1 MRVMRNEKNSHS
13 ARPSVGNARNMRI
26 EREKP
31 VHLQEEDALQIFPDA
46 RVFKTTLTKK
56 FKERKNW
63 KRPDVQ
69 EIKSIIP
76 GVVTSIEV
84 KEGDHVEE
92 GEHIITFEAMK
103 MQNIVLAPFAGTVN
117 KIHVSQ
123 GQKLAKGVLMLYLL
137 ADEQPLEYHDDD
149 INAGDLGLIV

>member
-1 MRVMRNEKNSHS
+1 MRNQNKPRGN
-13 ARPSVGNARNMRI
+13 RPSVGNARNRRI
-26 EREKP
+26 ERETP
-31 VHLQEEDALQIFPDA
+31 AHLQEDDALQIFPGA

-56 FKERKNW
+56 FRERKNW

-69 EIKSIIP
+69 EVKSIIP
-76 GVVTSIEV
+76 GVVTSLEV

-117 KIHVSQ
+117 KIHVTP
-123 GQKLAKGVLMLYLL
+123 GQKIAKGVPMLYLL
-137 ADEQPLEYHDDD
+137 ADETPQEYHEDD
-149 INAGDLGLIV
+149 INVGDLGLIV